1 VKVLFH
7 HHSLSIT
14 QISRNLYTRSRII
27 HSPLRHQPYHE
38 LHADRTD
45 GDYYDSSEDI
55 MKMDEG
61 ADSRLAGQY
70 EIVVTQI
77 P

>member
-1 VKVLFH
+1 MKVLLH
-7 HHSLSIT
+7 HPSLPIT
-14 QISRNLYTRSRII
+14 HPSRNLHTHPHII
-27 HSPLRHQPYHE
+27 HCPIRHQPYHGP
-38 LHADRTD
+38 HADRTD

-55 MKMDEG
+55 MKIDEG

-70 EIVVTQI
+70 EIVMTQI